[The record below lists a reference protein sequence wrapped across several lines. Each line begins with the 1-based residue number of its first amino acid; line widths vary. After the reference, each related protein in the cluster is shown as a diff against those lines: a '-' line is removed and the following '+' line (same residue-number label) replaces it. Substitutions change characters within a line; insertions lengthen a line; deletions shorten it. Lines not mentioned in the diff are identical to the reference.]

1 MGWAHETV
9 AMEELLGLVRG
20 FVDVLVLAG
29 GHTSSGAAATWRS
42 GDVKKALQWALFFEE
57 VFKNLR
63 DNGQYDGSARELD
76 AALVQLTSSPNF
88 PKGIEDIR
96 SKTLSTAR
104 YLVVKH
110 FLKTTSVENLGAVL
124 QAVVEMDMDGISA
137 SSERNVCQEYVQ
149 SILDTNLP
157 SLMRTKNARDVGHST
172 SSDEFCEES
181 LFMGNSQI
189 LLKELQKNLDSG
201 SCISLAEK
209 GLSTLLK
216 SMKKN
221 SFGGAG
227 STSCTPATAQKAQIV
242 DKFILWKQ
250 WRAKCLSYLLDE
262 RTIRIMS
269 GANLIFNAPKEQWMG
284 LFEPLKDSS
293 QSGIVEVMELC
304 LLGLV
309 ARQWNSLIESFM
321 SHTFSSF
328 PISKQYAD
336 LHQLLQGTTQDEC
349 QDKLLG
355 FKEMDI
361 CEYATQSLE
370 SEPYILWLLP
380 PVLTAA
386 AMPPRSSLFKKYLVE
401 IDKQLS
407 EAASKDR
414 PTSTMNQLRN
424 GKVPRYLSPAITVV
438 PALSEVAF
446 PSFSEHRPSYIERE
460 QCGSSI
466 NSFDASTPMCMLASN
481 FTSDLYINNSELP
494 NGKLSSE
501 SYAIDTSGCDSSL
514 LPTQSLYKGNP
525 SSLRMVYP
533 KVSEQNSWSQ
543 EPLPGPFV
551 CPTSV
556 DFFDQQDMAIFDQQ
570 IQDNIAASPST
581 NLAKQN
587 EWFSSGTSL
596 QYLESS
602 VSAGSVLKAVDAT
615 STTPSNYPHCHAQR
629 NTSNPPNFNEL
640 CSDNIAS
647 SNIAPTKPRMRWT
660 PELHERF
667 VDAVNKLGGS
677 ESWSLILCSSYHTF
691 VLNFYG
697 TVLFSQQ
704 ETKATP
710 KAVQKV
716 MKVEGLTIY
725 HKYRTVHHRPELSD
739 GESAKSGQMDE
750 ISSQPLKGMETTCEG
765 LRVQI
770 GLQKQL
776 HEQLEIQRK
785 LQLQVE
791 EHSKYLAMII
801 AKQSESLRQLG
812 ALPRSLDAPTQV
824 LDNRETCEGQAGD
837 ADSAEQ
843 KPEK

>member
-466 NSFDASTPMCMLASN
+466 NSFDASTPM
-481 FTSDLYINNSELP
+481 
-494 NGKLSSE
+494 
-501 SYAIDTSGCDSSL
+501 
-514 LPTQSLYKGNP
+514 
-525 SSLRMVYP
+525 MVYP

-677 ESWSLILCSSYHTF
+677 E
-691 VLNFYG
+691 
-697 TVLFSQQ
+697 
-704 ETKATP
+704 KATP

-739 GESAKSGQMDE
+739 GR
-750 ISSQPLKGMETTCEG
+750 GMETTCEG

-812 ALPRSLDAPTQV
+812 ALPRSLDAPTQCQKLQAEAV
-824 LDNRETCEGQAGD
+824 LNC
-837 ADSAEQ
+837 
-843 KPEK
+843 

>member
-677 ESWSLILCSSYHTF
+677 E
-691 VLNFYG
+691 
-697 TVLFSQQ
+697 
-704 ETKATP
+704 KATP

-739 GESAKSGQMDE
+739 GR
-750 ISSQPLKGMETTCEG
+750 GMETTCEG

-812 ALPRSLDAPTQV
+812 ALPRSLDAPTQCQKLQAEAV
-824 LDNRETCEGQAGD
+824 LNC
-837 ADSAEQ
+837 
-843 KPEK
+843 

>member
-29 GHTSSGAAATWRS
+29 GRTSSGAAATWRS

-63 DNGQYDGSARELD
+63 DDGQYDESASELD
-76 AALVQLTSSPNF
+76 AALVQLASSPNF

-96 SKTLSTAR
+96 SKTLAMAR
-104 YLVVKH
+104 ELVVKH
-110 FLKTTSVENLGAVL
+110 FLKTTNAENLGAVL

-137 SSERNVCQEYVQ
+137 SGECNVCQEYVQ
-149 SILDTNLP
+149 SILDMNLP

-181 LFMGNSQI
+181 LFTGNSQI
-189 LLKELQKNLDSG
+189 LLKELQKKLDSG
-201 SCISLAEK
+201 SCISLAERE
-209 GLSTLLK
+209 LNTLLK
-216 SMKKN
+216 SMKKD
-221 SFGGAG
+221 SFDSAG
-227 STSCTPATAQKAQIV
+227 STLCTSATAQKTQII

-250 WRAKCLSYLLDE
+250 WKAKCLSYLLDE

-269 GANLIFNAPKEQWMG
+269 GTNMIFNAPKEQWMG
-284 LFEPLKDSS
+284 LFEPLKVSADSS
-293 QSGIVEVMELC
+293 QSGIIEVMELC

-309 ARQWNSLIESFM
+309 ARQWNSLIESIM

-361 CEYATQSLE
+361 CEYARQSLE

-386 AMPPRSSLFKKYLVE
+386 AMPPRSSLFKIYLVE
-401 IDKQLS
+401 IDKQLG

-414 PTSTMNQLRN
+414 KCNCGGDGIDQHQN
-424 GKVPRYLSPAITVV
+424 CEI
-438 PALSEVAF
+438 SE
-446 PSFSEHRPSYIERE
+446 RI
-460 QCGSSI
+460 QCLYTFHSIDHPISKGSSVVVL
-466 NSFDASTPMCMLASN
+466 STHLML
-481 FTSDLYINNSELP
+481 
-494 NGKLSSE
+494 
-501 SYAIDTSGCDSSL
+501 L
-514 LPTQSLYKGNP
+514 LQC
-525 SSLRMVYP
+525 
-533 KVSEQNSWSQ
+533 NSWSQ

-556 DFFDQQDMAIFDQQ
+556 DFFDQQDMTIFDQQ

-615 STTPSNYPHCHAQR
+615 STTPSNYLHCHAQR
-629 NTSNPPNFNEL
+629 NTSNPPNFNEI
-640 CSDNIAS
+640 CSGNIAS

-677 ESWSLILCSSYHTF
+677 E
-691 VLNFYG
+691 
-697 TVLFSQQ
+697 
-704 ETKATP
+704 KATP

-716 MKVEGLTIY
+716 MKVDGLTIY
-725 HKYRTVHHRPELSD
+725 HVKSHLQKYRTVHHRPQLSD
-739 GESAKSGQMDE
+739 GESAKSGQTDE
-750 ISSQPLKGMETTCEG
+750 VSSQPLKGMETTCEG

-801 AKQSESLRQLG
+801 EKQSESLRQLG

-824 LDNRETCEGQAGD
+824 LDNRETCEGQTGD

>member
-1 MGWAHETV
+1 
-9 AMEELLGLVRG
+9 MEELLGLVRG

-29 GHTSSGAAATWRS
+29 GRTSSGAAATWRS

-63 DNGQYDGSARELD
+63 DDGQYDESASELD
-76 AALVQLTSSPNF
+76 AALVQLASSPNF
-88 PKGIEDIR
+88 PKGIEDIQ
-96 SKTLSTAR
+96 SKTLAMAR
-104 YLVVKH
+104 ELVVKH
-110 FLKTTSVENLGAVL
+110 FLKTTNAENLGAVL

-137 SSERNVCQEYVQ
+137 SGECNVCQEYVQ
-149 SILDTNLP
+149 SILDMNLP

-181 LFMGNSQI
+181 LFTGNSQI
-189 LLKELQKNLDSG
+189 LLKELQKKLDSR
-201 SCISLAEK
+201 SCISLAERE
-209 GLSTLLK
+209 LNTLLK
-216 SMKKN
+216 SMKKD
-221 SFGGAG
+221 SFDSAG
-227 STSCTPATAQKAQIV
+227 STLCTSATAQKTQII

-250 WRAKCLSYLLDE
+250 WKAKCLSYLLDE

-269 GANLIFNAPKEQWMG
+269 GTNMIFNAPKEQWMG
-284 LFEPLKDSS
+284 LFEPLKVSADSS

-309 ARQWNSLIESFM
+309 ARQWNSLIESIM

-361 CEYATQSLE
+361 CEYARQSLE

-386 AMPPRSSLFKKYLVE
+386 AMPPRSSLFKIYLVE
-401 IDKQLS
+401 IDKQLG

-424 GKVPRYLSPAITVV
+424 GKVPQYLSPAITVV
-438 PALSEVAF
+438 PALSEVTF

-481 FTSDLYINNSELP
+481 FTSDLYINKSESP

-514 LPTQSLYKGNP
+514 PPTQSLYKGNP

-556 DFFDQQDMAIFDQQ
+556 DFFDQQDMTIFDQQ

-615 STTPSNYPHCHAQR
+615 STTPSNYLHCHAQR
-629 NTSNPPNFNEL
+629 NTSNPPNFNEI
-640 CSDNIAS
+640 CSGNIAS

-677 ESWSLILCSSYHTF
+677 E
-691 VLNFYG
+691 
-697 TVLFSQQ
+697 
-704 ETKATP
+704 KATP

-716 MKVEGLTIY
+716 MKVDGLTIY
-725 HKYRTVHHRPELSD
+725 HKYRTVHHRPQLSD
-739 GESAKSGQMDE
+739 GR
-750 ISSQPLKGMETTCEG
+750 GMETTCEG

-801 AKQSESLRQLG
+801 EKQSESLRQLG

-824 LDNRETCEGQAGD
+824 LDNRETCEGQTGD

>member
-1 MGWAHETV
+1 
-9 AMEELLGLVRG
+9 MEELLGLVRG

-29 GHTSSGAAATWRS
+29 GRTSSGAAATWRS

-63 DNGQYDGSARELD
+63 DDGQYDESASELD
-76 AALVQLTSSPNF
+76 AALVQLASSPNF

-96 SKTLSTAR
+96 SKTLAMAR
-104 YLVVKH
+104 ELVVKH
-110 FLKTTSVENLGAVL
+110 FLKTTNAENLGAVL

-137 SSERNVCQEYVQ
+137 SGECNVCQEYVQ
-149 SILDTNLP
+149 SILDMNLP

-181 LFMGNSQI
+181 LFTGNSQI
-189 LLKELQKNLDSG
+189 LLKELQKKLDSG
-201 SCISLAEK
+201 SCISLAERE
-209 GLSTLLK
+209 LNTLLK
-216 SMKKN
+216 SMKKD
-221 SFGGAG
+221 SFDSAG
-227 STSCTPATAQKAQIV
+227 STLCTSATAQKTQII

-250 WRAKCLSYLLDE
+250 WKAKCLSYLLDE

-269 GANLIFNAPKEQWMG
+269 GTNMIFNAPKEQWMG
-284 LFEPLKDSS
+284 LFEPLKVSADSS
-293 QSGIVEVMELC
+293 QSGIIEVM
-304 LLGLV
+304 
-309 ARQWNSLIESFM
+309 
-321 SHTFSSF
+321 
-328 PISKQYAD
+328 
-336 LHQLLQGTTQDEC
+336 
-349 QDKLLG
+349 
-355 FKEMDI
+355 EMDI
-361 CEYATQSLE
+361 CEYARQSLE

-386 AMPPRSSLFKKYLVE
+386 AMPPRSSLFKIYLVE
-401 IDKQLS
+401 IDKQLG

-414 PTSTMNQLRN
+414 KCN
-424 GKVPRYLSPAITVV
+424 
-438 PALSEVAF
+438 
-446 PSFSEHRPSYIERE
+446 
-460 QCGSSI
+460 CGGDGI
-466 NSFDASTPMCMLASN
+466 DQHQNSSN
-481 FTSDLYINNSELP
+481 FTSDLYINKSESP

-514 LPTQSLYKGNP
+514 PPTQSLYKGNP

-556 DFFDQQDMAIFDQQ
+556 DFFDQQDMTIFDQQ

-615 STTPSNYPHCHAQR
+615 STTPSNYLHCHAQR
-629 NTSNPPNFNEL
+629 NTSNPPNFNEI
-640 CSDNIAS
+640 CS
-647 SNIAPTKPRMRWT
+647 
-660 PELHERF
+660 E
-667 VDAVNKLGGS
+667 
-677 ESWSLILCSSYHTF
+677 
-691 VLNFYG
+691 
-697 TVLFSQQ
+697 
-704 ETKATP
+704 ATP

-716 MKVEGLTIY
+716 MKVDGLTIY
-725 HKYRTVHHRPELSD
+725 HVKSHLQKYRTVHHRPQLSD
-739 GESAKSGQMDE
+739 GR
-750 ISSQPLKGMETTCEG
+750 GMETTCEG

-801 AKQSESLRQLG
+801 EKQSESLRQLG

-824 LDNRETCEGQAGD
+824 LDNRETCEGQTGD

>member
-29 GHTSSGAAATWRS
+29 GRTSSGAAATWRS

-63 DNGQYDGSARELD
+63 DDGQYDESASELD
-76 AALVQLTSSPNF
+76 AALVQLASSPNF

-96 SKTLSTAR
+96 SKTLAMAR
-104 YLVVKH
+104 ELVVKH
-110 FLKTTSVENLGAVL
+110 FLKTTNAENLGAVL

-137 SSERNVCQEYVQ
+137 SGECNVCQEYVQ
-149 SILDTNLP
+149 SILDMNLP

-181 LFMGNSQI
+181 LFTGNSQI
-189 LLKELQKNLDSG
+189 LLKELQKKLDSG
-201 SCISLAEK
+201 SCISLAERE
-209 GLSTLLK
+209 LNTLLK
-216 SMKKN
+216 SMKKD
-221 SFGGAG
+221 SFDSAG
-227 STSCTPATAQKAQIV
+227 STLCTSATAQKTQII

-250 WRAKCLSYLLDE
+250 WKAKCLSYLLDE

-269 GANLIFNAPKEQWMG
+269 GTNMIFNAPKEQWMG
-284 LFEPLKDSS
+284 LFEPLKVSADSS
-293 QSGIVEVMELC
+293 QSGIIEVMELC

-309 ARQWNSLIESFM
+309 ARQWNSLIESIM

-361 CEYATQSLE
+361 CEYARQSLE

-386 AMPPRSSLFKKYLVE
+386 AMPPRSSLFKIYLVE
-401 IDKQLS
+401 IDKQLG

-424 GKVPRYLSPAITVV
+424 GKVPQYLSPAITVV
-438 PALSEVAF
+438 PELSEVTF

-481 FTSDLYINNSELP
+481 FTSDLYINKSESP

-514 LPTQSLYKGNP
+514 PPTQSLYKGNP

-556 DFFDQQDMAIFDQQ
+556 DFFDQQDMTIFDQQ

-615 STTPSNYPHCHAQR
+615 STTPSNYLHCHAQR
-629 NTSNPPNFNEL
+629 NTSNPPNFNEI
-640 CSDNIAS
+640 CSGNIAS

-677 ESWSLILCSSYHTF
+677 E
-691 VLNFYG
+691 
-697 TVLFSQQ
+697 
-704 ETKATP
+704 KATP

-716 MKVEGLTIY
+716 MKVDGLTIY
-725 HKYRTVHHRPELSD
+725 HVKSHLQKYRTVHHRPQLSD
-739 GESAKSGQMDE
+739 GR
-750 ISSQPLKGMETTCEG
+750 GMETTCEG

-801 AKQSESLRQLG
+801 EKQSESLRQLG

-824 LDNRETCEGQAGD
+824 LDNRETCEGQTGD

>member
-29 GHTSSGAAATWRS
+29 GRTSSGAAATWRS

-63 DNGQYDGSARELD
+63 DDGQYDESASELD
-76 AALVQLTSSPNF
+76 AALVQLASSPNF

-96 SKTLSTAR
+96 SKTLAMAR
-104 YLVVKH
+104 ELVVKH
-110 FLKTTSVENLGAVL
+110 FLKTTNAENLGAVL

-137 SSERNVCQEYVQ
+137 SGECNVCQEYVQ
-149 SILDTNLP
+149 SILDMNLP

-181 LFMGNSQI
+181 LFTGNSQI
-189 LLKELQKNLDSG
+189 LLKELQKKLDSG
-201 SCISLAEK
+201 SCISLAERE
-209 GLSTLLK
+209 LNTLLK
-216 SMKKN
+216 SMKKD
-221 SFGGAG
+221 SFDSAG
-227 STSCTPATAQKAQIV
+227 STLCTSATAQKTQII

-250 WRAKCLSYLLDE
+250 WKAKCLSYLLDE

-269 GANLIFNAPKEQWMG
+269 GTNMIFNAPKEQWMG
-284 LFEPLKDSS
+284 LFEPLKVSADSS
-293 QSGIVEVMELC
+293 QSGIIEVMELC

-309 ARQWNSLIESFM
+309 ARQWNSLIESIM

-361 CEYATQSLE
+361 CEYARQSLE

-386 AMPPRSSLFKKYLVE
+386 AMPPRSSLFKIYLVE
-401 IDKQLS
+401 IDKQLG

-414 PTSTMNQLRN
+414 KCNCGGDGIDQHQN
-424 GKVPRYLSPAITVV
+424 CEI
-438 PALSEVAF
+438 SE
-446 PSFSEHRPSYIERE
+446 RI
-460 QCGSSI
+460 QCLYTFHSIDHPISKGSSVVVL
-466 NSFDASTPMCMLASN
+466 STHLML
-481 FTSDLYINNSELP
+481 
-494 NGKLSSE
+494 
-501 SYAIDTSGCDSSL
+501 L
-514 LPTQSLYKGNP
+514 LQC
-525 SSLRMVYP
+525 
-533 KVSEQNSWSQ
+533 NSWSQ

-556 DFFDQQDMAIFDQQ
+556 DFFDQQDMTIFDQQ

-615 STTPSNYPHCHAQR
+615 STTPSNYLHCHAQR
-629 NTSNPPNFNEL
+629 NTSNPPNFNEI
-640 CSDNIAS
+640 CSGNIAS

-677 ESWSLILCSSYHTF
+677 E
-691 VLNFYG
+691 
-697 TVLFSQQ
+697 
-704 ETKATP
+704 KATP

-716 MKVEGLTIY
+716 MKVDGLTIY
-725 HKYRTVHHRPELSD
+725 HVKSHLQKYRTVHHRPQLSD
-739 GESAKSGQMDE
+739 GR
-750 ISSQPLKGMETTCEG
+750 GMETTCEG

-801 AKQSESLRQLG
+801 EKQSESLRQLG

-824 LDNRETCEGQAGD
+824 LDNRETCEGQTGD

>member
-466 NSFDASTPMCMLASN
+466 NSFDASTPM
-481 FTSDLYINNSELP
+481 
-494 NGKLSSE
+494 
-501 SYAIDTSGCDSSL
+501 
-514 LPTQSLYKGNP
+514 
-525 SSLRMVYP
+525 MVYP

-677 ESWSLILCSSYHTF
+677 E
-691 VLNFYG
+691 
-697 TVLFSQQ
+697 
-704 ETKATP
+704 KATP

-812 ALPRSLDAPTQV
+812 ALPRSLDAPTQCQKLQAEAV
-824 LDNRETCEGQAGD
+824 LNC
-837 ADSAEQ
+837 
-843 KPEK
+843 

>member
-677 ESWSLILCSSYHTF
+677 E
-691 VLNFYG
+691 
-697 TVLFSQQ
+697 
-704 ETKATP
+704 KATP

>member
-739 GESAKSGQMDE
+739 GR
-750 ISSQPLKGMETTCEG
+750 GMETTCEG

>member
-1 MGWAHETV
+1 
-9 AMEELLGLVRG
+9 MEELLGLVRG

-29 GHTSSGAAATWRS
+29 GRTSSGAAATWRS

-63 DNGQYDGSARELD
+63 DDGQYDESASELD
-76 AALVQLTSSPNF
+76 AALVQLASSPNF

-96 SKTLSTAR
+96 SKTLAMAR
-104 YLVVKH
+104 ELVVKH
-110 FLKTTSVENLGAVL
+110 FLKTTNAENLGAVL

-137 SSERNVCQEYVQ
+137 SGECNVCQEYVQ
-149 SILDTNLP
+149 SILDMNLP

-181 LFMGNSQI
+181 LFTGNSQI
-189 LLKELQKNLDSG
+189 LLKELQKKLDSG
-201 SCISLAEK
+201 SCISLAERE
-209 GLSTLLK
+209 LNTLLK
-216 SMKKN
+216 SMKKD
-221 SFGGAG
+221 SFDSAG
-227 STSCTPATAQKAQIV
+227 STLCTSATAQKTQII

-250 WRAKCLSYLLDE
+250 WKAKCLSYLLDE

-269 GANLIFNAPKEQWMG
+269 GTNMIFNAPKEQWMG
-284 LFEPLKDSS
+284 LFEPLKVSADSS
-293 QSGIVEVMELC
+293 QSGIIEVMELC

-309 ARQWNSLIESFM
+309 ARQWNSLIESIM

-361 CEYATQSLE
+361 CEYARQSLE

-386 AMPPRSSLFKKYLVE
+386 AMPPRSSLFKIYLVE
-401 IDKQLS
+401 IDKQLG

-414 PTSTMNQLRN
+414 KCN
-424 GKVPRYLSPAITVV
+424 
-438 PALSEVAF
+438 
-446 PSFSEHRPSYIERE
+446 
-460 QCGSSI
+460 CGGDGI
-466 NSFDASTPMCMLASN
+466 DQHQNSSN
-481 FTSDLYINNSELP
+481 FTSDLYINKSESP

-514 LPTQSLYKGNP
+514 PPTQSLYKGNP

-556 DFFDQQDMAIFDQQ
+556 DFFDQQDMTIFDQQ

-615 STTPSNYPHCHAQR
+615 STTPSNYLHCHAQR
-629 NTSNPPNFNEL
+629 NTSNPPNFNEI
-640 CSDNIAS
+640 CSGNIAS

-677 ESWSLILCSSYHTF
+677 E
-691 VLNFYG
+691 
-697 TVLFSQQ
+697 
-704 ETKATP
+704 KATP

-716 MKVEGLTIY
+716 MKVDGLTIY
-725 HKYRTVHHRPELSD
+725 HVKSHLQKYRTVHHRPQLSD
-739 GESAKSGQMDE
+739 GR
-750 ISSQPLKGMETTCEG
+750 GMETTCEG

-801 AKQSESLRQLG
+801 EKQSESLRQLG

-824 LDNRETCEGQAGD
+824 LDNRETCEGQTGD

>member
-1 MGWAHETV
+1 
-9 AMEELLGLVRG
+9 MEELLGLVRG

-29 GHTSSGAAATWRS
+29 GRTSSGAAATWRS

-63 DNGQYDGSARELD
+63 DDGQYDESASELD
-76 AALVQLTSSPNF
+76 AALVQLASSPNF

-96 SKTLSTAR
+96 AKTLAMAR
-104 YLVVKH
+104 ELVVKH
-110 FLKTTSVENLGAVL
+110 FLKTTNAENLGAVL

-137 SSERNVCQEYVQ
+137 SGECNVCQEYVQ
-149 SILDTNLP
+149 SILDMNLP

-181 LFMGNSQI
+181 LFTGNSQI
-189 LLKELQKNLDSG
+189 LLKELQKKLDSG
-201 SCISLAEK
+201 SCISLAERE
-209 GLSTLLK
+209 LNTLLK
-216 SMKKN
+216 SMKKD
-221 SFGGAG
+221 SFDSAG
-227 STSCTPATAQKAQIV
+227 STLCTSATAQKTQII

-250 WRAKCLSYLLDE
+250 WKAKCLSYLLDE

-269 GANLIFNAPKEQWMG
+269 GTNMIFNAPKEQWMG
-284 LFEPLKDSS
+284 LFEPLKVSADSS
-293 QSGIVEVMELC
+293 QSGIIEVMELC

-309 ARQWNSLIESFM
+309 ARQWNSLIESIM

-361 CEYATQSLE
+361 CEYARQSLE

-386 AMPPRSSLFKKYLVE
+386 AMPPRSSLFKIYLVE
-401 IDKQLS
+401 IDKQLG

-414 PTSTMNQLRN
+414 TVRFLKGFNVSTHSMFKELNCQ
-424 GKVPRYLSPAITVV
+424 
-438 PALSEVAF
+438 
-446 PSFSEHRPSYIERE
+446 FSS
-460 QCGSSI
+460 GSSHGPQFKTVQEI
-466 NSFDASTPMCMLASN
+466 CTSN
-481 FTSDLYINNSELP
+481 FTSDLYINNSESP

-514 LPTQSLYKGNP
+514 PPTQSLYKGNP

-556 DFFDQQDMAIFDQQ
+556 DFFDQQDMTIFDQQ

-615 STTPSNYPHCHAQR
+615 STTPSNYLHCHAQR
-629 NTSNPPNFNEL
+629 NTSNPPNFNEI
-640 CSDNIAS
+640 CS
-647 SNIAPTKPRMRWT
+647 
-660 PELHERF
+660 E
-667 VDAVNKLGGS
+667 
-677 ESWSLILCSSYHTF
+677 
-691 VLNFYG
+691 
-697 TVLFSQQ
+697 
-704 ETKATP
+704 ATP

-716 MKVEGLTIY
+716 MKVDGLTIY
-725 HKYRTVHHRPELSD
+725 HVKSHLQKYRTVHHRPQLSD
-739 GESAKSGQMDE
+739 GR
-750 ISSQPLKGMETTCEG
+750 GMETTCEG
-765 LRVQI
+765 LKVQI

-801 AKQSESLRQLG
+801 EKQSESLRQLG

-824 LDNRETCEGQAGD
+824 LDNRETCEGQTGD